1 MRRRATGPPARK
13 RSADAFRISP
23 MRARNR
29 RTARMPQIE
38 PVPVSGRPV
47 KGCAKRRGKRVA
59 LSWMPDWSWGL
70 PLLVL
75 TIVAH
80 VSAIVVTAKMLGKY
94 RGSDPH
100 KASRFIIFV
109 ALAALASAVY
119 LTLEAAAWA
128 ALYLWVGALSAWRA
142 AMLYSRRRDDQLRSR
157 QHLSGGPLATA
168 RRDRSRQRRH
178 PLWPDDRVSLRRYSP
193 GLAAAAGLTRG
204 GPDQLAVGSCGREG
218 CQGCRSHS
226 FQPAGSPNF
235 DVLRRHLERLSGRLV
250 SEARY
255 RFLRKTRVPRPGPRT
270 GNGDE

>member
-1 MRRRATGPPARK
+1 M
-13 RSADAFRISP
+13 
-23 MRARNR
+23 
-29 RTARMPQIE
+29 
-38 PVPVSGRPV
+38 
-47 KGCAKRRGKRVA
+47 A

-142 AMLYSRRRDDQLRSR
+142 AMLYSVGAMTSYGHANIYLEDRWQLLGAIEAVNGVILFGLTTAFLYAAFRQVWPLRRD
-157 QHLSGGPLATA
+157 
-168 RRDRSRQRRH
+168 
-178 PLWPDDRVSLRRYSP
+178 
-193 GLAAAAGLTRG
+193 
-204 GPDQLAVGSCGREG
+204 
-218 CQGCRSHS
+218 
-226 FQPAGSPNF
+226 
-235 DVLRRHLERLSGRLV
+235 
-250 SEARY
+250 
-255 RFLRKTRVPRPGPRT
+255 
-270 GNGDE
+270 